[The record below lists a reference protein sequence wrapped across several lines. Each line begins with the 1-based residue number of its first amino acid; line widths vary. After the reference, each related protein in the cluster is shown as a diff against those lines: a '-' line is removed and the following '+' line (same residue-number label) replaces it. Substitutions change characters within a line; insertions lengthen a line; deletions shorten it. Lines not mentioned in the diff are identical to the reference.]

1 MSPFWHQLVEMT
13 PEQVNSLAAV
23 DRLDVAVMVRLAV
36 DGKAS
41 KSVIDWLL
49 SHDEIE
55 KCGDGYKEVRP
66 LHIGARIERRSG
78 WFPIGERSLR
88 NTQS

>member
-1 MSPFWHQLVEMT
+1 MTKLFWHRLVEMT
-13 PEQVNSLAAV
+13 PEQVGALAAV

-49 SHDEIE
+49 LHDEIE
-55 KCGDGYKEVRP
+55 KCGDGYTEPRP
-66 LHIGARIERRSG
+66 LHNGARIERR
-78 WFPIGERSLR
+78 RTL
-88 NTQS
+88 

>member
-1 MSPFWHQLVEMT
+1 MTKLFWHRLVEMT
-13 PEQVNSLAAV
+13 PEQVGALAAV

-49 SHDEIE
+49 SQDEIE
-55 KCGDGYKEVRP
+55 KCGDGYAELRP
-66 LHIGARIERRSG
+66 LHNGARIERR
-78 WFPIGERSLR
+78 RTL
-88 NTQS
+88 